1 MAAAVNMASGIKIR
15 TSLVD
20 GLTTV
25 RSIIKHPMET
35 GFNRHPDT
43 GEIIPVYFIE
53 EVICKHNDK
62 IVMRCDWSRAVSKNP
77 YLSFVFMGAVPGDTL
92 SIGWTDS
99 SGLSESARVII
110 K

>member
-1 MAAAVNMASGIKIR
+1 MAGIRIR
-15 TSLVD
+15 TTYRN

-35 GFNRHPDT
+35 GFRFDVDT
-43 GEIIPVYFIE
+43 RKLVPLHFIK

-62 IVMRCDWSRAVSKNP
+62 VVMRADWSRAVSKNP
-77 YLSFVFMGAVPGDTL
+77 YLSFAFMGAIPGDTVGI
-92 SIGWTDS
+92 SWTDS
-99 SGLSESARVII
+99 LGLSESARITI